1 MTKKKKTVLVTGGA
15 GFIGSHLVD
24 RLVSKKYKVIVL
36 DNLKSGS
43 KKNLASSIKKIKFI
57 KKDIRNYQALEKYF
71 KKVDIVFHLA
81 ALADIVPSIKNPEE
95 YFSTN
100 VQGTFNVLRAC
111 RKYKIKKI
119 VYIAS
124 ASCYGLT
131 KEIPTSENAKV
142 NTEYPYALTK
152 RLGEELIIHWGKIY
166 RLNFTSVRLFNVYGP
181 RSRTA
186 GAYGAMFGVFLS
198 QKLAK
203 KPFTVVGSG
212 NQKRDFTY
220 ISDVVDALIIISK
233 SKKSNY
239 QIFNVGS
246 GIPISVNKIVK
257 MIGGKKTYIPKRPGE
272 PEITVANIKKIKK
285 LLRWRP
291 KVNIKTGVNVMLN
304 NISHWKKAPL
314 WTPKKIKTATK
325 EWFKYLK

>member
-233 SKKSNY
+233 SKKSNN

-257 MIGGKKTYIPKRPGE
+257 MIGGKKK
-272 PEITVANIKKIKK
+272 
-285 LLRWRP
+285 
-291 KVNIKTGVNVMLN
+291 
-304 NISHWKKAPL
+304 
-314 WTPKKIKTATK
+314 
-325 EWFKYLK
+325 